1 MKRDEPTRELLH
13 IPDSEFLV
21 MYIAVGHFRDEVKTC
36 KSQRFSADEIVTV
49 HA

>member
-1 MKRDEPTRELLH
+1 MKRRVNLLH
-13 IPDSEFLV
+13 IPGTAKFLV